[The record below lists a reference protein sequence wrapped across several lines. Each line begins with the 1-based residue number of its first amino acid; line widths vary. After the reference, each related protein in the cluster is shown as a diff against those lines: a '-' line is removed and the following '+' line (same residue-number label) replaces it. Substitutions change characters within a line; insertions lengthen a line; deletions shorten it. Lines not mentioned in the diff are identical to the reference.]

1 MRQRGNYRED
11 TAVATDIAAV
21 TVASDAATKAYTQAS
36 SIAALAVAS
45 LDENKAN
52 NIKAVI
58 FDLATSI
65 DIDDVSVA
73 EGLDQANDVVV
84 GSETHQQR

>member
-1 MRQRGNYRED
+1 
-11 TAVATDIAAV
+11 
-21 TVASDAATKAYTQAS
+21 
-36 SIAALAVAS
+36 VAS

-52 NIKAVI
+52 NIKATI

-73 EGLDQANDVVV
+73 EGLD
-84 GSETHQQR
+84 